1 MQLLQERIRRD
12 GIVREGGVLKVDSF
26 LNHQMDI
33 ELFEEIGKEF
43 RRRFDGEEITK
54 ILTIEAS
61 GIGIA
66 CIAARYFHVPVV
78 FAKKN
83 KTKNIAGDVYTAR
96 VESFT
101 HGKVYDIIVS
111 KDFLGKDDKVVL
123 IDDFLANGKAREGL
137 ARLVEDAGAKL
148 VGAGIVIEK
157 GFQRGGDAVRSRGIR
172 LESLAII
179 DSMDAASGTI
189 VFREQ

>member
-1 MQLLQERIRRD
+1 MELLKERIRKD
-12 GIVREGGVLKVDSF
+12 GKVRGTDVLKVDSF

-43 RRRFDGEEITK
+43 ARRFEDEKITK

-83 KTKNIAGDVYTAR
+83 QTKNIAGDVYTSK

-101 HGKVYDIIVS
+101 HGRVYDIIVS
-111 KDFLGKDDKVVL
+111 KDYLGPDDRVL
-123 IDDFLANGKAREGL
+123 IIDDFLANGAALMGL
-137 ARLVEDAGAKL
+137 SQLVKDAGATL
-148 VGAGIVIEK
+148 VGCGIVIEK
-157 GFQRGGDAVRSRGIR
+157 GFQPGGKMLRDKVVRV
-172 LESLAII
+172 ESLALV
-179 DSMDAASGTI
+179 DAMSEENGVT
-189 VFREQ
+189 FRD